1 MRTIYRSK
9 EFDLFYNGASD
20 NLREKIDYI
29 LAAMISM
36 KVIHSKFIKKLE
48 NTDFYEIR
56 VSIRNEYRILLLT
69 LDNDSFIE
77 SNRVLLLNGFQKKS
91 TKDYKKQINI
101 AYGIISKMI

>member
-1 MRTIYRSK
+1 
-9 EFDLFYNGASD
+9 
-20 NLREKIDYI
+20 
-29 LAAMISM
+29 MISM